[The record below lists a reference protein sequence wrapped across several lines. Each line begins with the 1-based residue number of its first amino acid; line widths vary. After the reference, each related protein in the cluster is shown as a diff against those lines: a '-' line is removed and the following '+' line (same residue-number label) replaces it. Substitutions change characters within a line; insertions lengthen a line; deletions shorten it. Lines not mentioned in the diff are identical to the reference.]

1 MSHQFKNAWNLTTD
15 VATIVAKAGGYNS
28 VAHYEYESDV
38 IHQIHLIKK
47 PFFFFSSLDDPFF
60 GPDVIPIDHCH
71 D

>member
-47 PFFFFSSLDDPFF
+47 PFTLIDFSFELLCVFKFF
-60 GPDVIPIDHCH
+60 
-71 D
+71 